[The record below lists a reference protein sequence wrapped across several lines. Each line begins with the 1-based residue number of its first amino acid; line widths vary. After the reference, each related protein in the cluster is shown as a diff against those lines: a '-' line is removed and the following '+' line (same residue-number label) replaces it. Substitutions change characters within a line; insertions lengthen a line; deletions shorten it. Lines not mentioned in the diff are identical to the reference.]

1 MPVPPMTRPFTLHL
15 SGAAM
20 LGGMISRTGLLLCA
34 LLLAGPATGTPPQ
47 RPPAPDKAQDRARDA
62 VLRGEIL
69 PLERILA
76 MARARHAGEVVGVEL
91 DGDEYEIEILRPD
104 GVVVELEYDARSGR
118 LIEEEVEDD

>member
-20 LGGMISRTGLLLCA
+20 LGGMIPRTGLLLCA
-34 LLLAGPATGTPPQ
+34 LLLAGSATGAPPQ

-76 MARARHAGEVVGVEL
+76 MARARHAGDVVGVEL